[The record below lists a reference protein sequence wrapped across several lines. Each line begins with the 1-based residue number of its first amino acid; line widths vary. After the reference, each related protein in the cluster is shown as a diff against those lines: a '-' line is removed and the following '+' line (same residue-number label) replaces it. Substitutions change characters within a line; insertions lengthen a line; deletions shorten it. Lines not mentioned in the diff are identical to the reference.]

1 MPNETTNTTQSRRR
15 EIATLLALGIVRAK
29 KRIEQRTKSPG
40 STKALDLDTTLW
52 TDTTDTTA

>member
-1 MPNETTNTTQSRRR
+1 MSTEMINTTQSRRR

-29 KRIEQRTKSPG
+29 KRREQRTKSPDP
-40 STKALDLDTTLW
+40 THPLDFDTTLW